1 MYRLGLVR
9 FRLGVRLGVCLGFRL
24 GVRLFWVNLG
34 KVKLGNVKLS
44 NVKLVYFWGGNFFRA
59 SAFGIFFKLS

>member
-9 FRLGVRLGVCLGFRL
+9 FWLGVRLGVCLGVRL

-34 KVKLGNVKLS
+34 KVKLGNVKL
-44 NVKLVYFWGGNFFRA
+44 VYFWWENFFMA
-59 SAFGIFFKLS
+59 LTFGNFFKLS